1 MLGLQIPQQGEN
13 TSELY
18 QLLHHLSLASTLG
31 QLISTILV
39 MIVTTP
45 QSHHRQAAGG
55 RRGVRT
61 PSHTRPSATDRIP
74 GIVAL
79 ENRDGKHSDS
89 KIPTVVDWA
98 RNCPVAYAE
107 KIKYDELNLPMWVW
121 AFVSEIL
128 SSRTGMS
135 PALPTGELEARLQH
149 LLCVLQVTLVNSEK
163 IDFNSK
169 GWTMASVYFSDLG
182 AF

>member
-1 MLGLQIPQQGEN
+1 M
-13 TSELY
+13 
-18 QLLHHLSLASTLG
+18 
-31 QLISTILV
+31 
-39 MIVTTP
+39 
-45 QSHHRQAAGG
+45 
-55 RRGVRT
+55 
-61 PSHTRPSATDRIP
+61 
-74 GIVAL
+74 AL

-107 KIKYDELNLPMWVW
+107 KIKYDELNLPMWVC

-163 IDFNSK
+163 KDF
-169 GWTMASVYFSDLG
+169 TAVDLLG
-182 AF
+182 LCATTLGNHTSSLHRTAISQVSQVSH